1 MLHWCQ
7 SGNRTLNAKSDQQ
20 LAGLFKE
27 LWLEECSPEGCI
39 RISKTQT
46 RSYGNSVLKRN
57 FLLRNDR
64 TWVRILGW
72 VPVQVRIP
80 LVLLRTFS
88 RAEFAE
94 RRVEPHWQCL
104 LFLSTN
110 TRPETKMKICV
121 AFQNYA
127 DCLCVQ
133 LYENELFKEQK
144 CQLYLPGVAVWTR
157 VYWCKRVNT
166 GWFLPLIWPSPV
178 KPLLVRGIEPEPE
191 PKRLS
196 FLSIMPYNPHLSRNR
211 GGIRPPVSSQTEASF
226 HGDSTSTPGPE
237 RTSLW

>member
-1 MLHWCQ
+1 MQRQTSSWQDFL
-7 SGNRTLNAKSDQQ
+7 K
-20 LAGLFKE
+20 
-27 LWLEECSPEGCI
+27 GCGE
-39 RISKTQT
+39 RNVAQ
-46 RSYGNSVLKRN
+46 RNVLRLVKHRCEATGILCVKRN
-57 FLLRNDR
+57 FLLKNDR

-72 VPVQVRIP
+72 VPAQLHIP
-80 LVLLRTFS
+80 PVVLWTFG

-94 RRVEPHWQCL
+94 WRVKPHWQCL
-104 LFLSTN
+104 LFLSAN

-127 DCLCVQ
+127 DCLCVE

-157 VYWCKRVNT
+157 VYWCKQVNI

-178 KPLLVRGIEPEPE
+178 NPSLVRGIEPEPE

-196 FLSIMPYNPHLSRNR
+196 FMSIMPYNPHLSRNR
-211 GGIRPPVSSQTEASF
+211 GGIRPPVSSETEASF